1 MEAIILAFGGLNA
14 KMCLS
19 SCVWFSSSKKVK
31 SMKKKIAAITV
42 LVMVALLC
50 EAGCIGTNIG
60 NRHQAK
66 RKL

>member
-1 MEAIILAFGGLNA
+1 
-14 KMCLS
+14 
-19 SCVWFSSSKKVK
+19 
-31 SMKKKIAAITV
+31 MKKKIAAITV

-66 RKL
+66 RKLWRVAVLQALHLMITLRTAEGIIN